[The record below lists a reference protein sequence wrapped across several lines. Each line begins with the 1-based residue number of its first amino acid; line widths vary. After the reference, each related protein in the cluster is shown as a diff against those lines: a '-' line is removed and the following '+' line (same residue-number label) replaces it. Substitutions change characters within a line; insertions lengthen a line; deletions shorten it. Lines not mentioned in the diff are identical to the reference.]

1 MIEEKEERE
10 KEKEG
15 KDNVRRRNKK
25 KSKMGGAWGGG
36 VANFLFASSAAVRSH
51 GKNWTKN
58 KEKETKQQRRRN
70 GIR

>member
-51 GKNWTKN
+51 GKN
-58 KEKETKQQRRRN
+58 
-70 GIR
+70 